1 MMSSKECVQLPT
13 PRPFKYPLI
22 LVVFRSSFLKED
34 TNKAQVKEI
43 LSDIKT
49 RVKMSSTQV
58 VGILCSQEPLGEPEQ
73 VELQMALQKILGQV
87 FNCATAVCSFVRTR
101 PETVDQ
107 VKRCVCGILKQTT

>member
-34 TNKAQVKEI
+34 ANKAQVKEI

-49 RVKMSSTQV
+49 RVKMPSTQV

-73 VELQMALQKILGQV
+73 VELQMALQKNLCQV
-87 FNCATAVCSFVRTR
+87 FNCSTAVCSFVRTR
-101 PETVDQ
+101 PETVDR